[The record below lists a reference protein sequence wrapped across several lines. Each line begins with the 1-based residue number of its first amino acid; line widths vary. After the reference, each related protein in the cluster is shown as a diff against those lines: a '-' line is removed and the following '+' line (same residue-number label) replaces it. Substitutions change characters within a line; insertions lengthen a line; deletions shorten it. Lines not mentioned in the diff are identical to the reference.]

1 MHAHF
6 FFYVPELSHTSYVHW
21 RECARNFQFMLK
33 VTSQLCYMQFF
44 LFLISTRFPNTSVI
58 SMIQKLNY
66 FSTLILSPPI
76 FSIAAAVMRTAF
88 WPLSFV
94 VKSVF
99 FFSATALEKTCHY
112 LLCAG
117 EIDNLLI
124 SGFSSYNVMYFGH
137 GYIVMVWARIYRY
150 CLESGWTICDCTH
163 CLHWVFQS
171 SKTTSLV
178 QVSWE
183 VLRNYPSEALLYCK
197 CTT

>member
-1 MHAHF
+1 MNTLSLVSLQNYTLTTKLQVNYKRSLNEAVIKHFFKISFEDLHAHF
-6 FFYVPELSHTSYVHW
+6 FFYVQELSHTSYVHW

-88 WPLSFV
+88 WPLSLV

-99 FFSATALEKTCHY
+99 FFQQPL
-112 LLCAG
+112 
-117 EIDNLLI
+117 
-124 SGFSSYNVMYFGH
+124 
-137 GYIVMVWARIYRY
+137 
-150 CLESGWTICDCTH
+150 
-163 CLHWVFQS
+163 
-171 SKTTSLV
+171 
-178 QVSWE
+178 
-183 VLRNYPSEALLYCK
+183 
-197 CTT
+197 